1 MSPEASEGH
10 LQSRQF
16 GALDMPARLL
26 KEIESMTA
34 IFVKDIMQTEVVTLS
49 AADSL
54 GIADDI
60 MRLGRIR
67 HMPVVAEDG
76 VVGIVSQRDLFL
88 ASVSSALRFRPSAER
103 EWLAKIRVEEIL
115 SHPVH
120 TATPE
125 MPIIEAV
132 NLMLSKRIG
141 CLPVV
146 ENDKLVGL
154 LSETDCLRLLATT
167 LEIEAKATLLN

>member
-1 MSPEASEGH
+1 VREEH

-16 GALDMPARLL
+16 GAPDSPARLL
-26 KEIESMTA
+26 DRSELMTA
-34 IFVKDIMQTEVVTLS
+34 TLVKDVMQTEVVTVS

-54 GIADDI
+54 DIADDI

-67 HMPVVAEDG
+67 HMPVVVDDS
-76 VVGIVSQRDLFL
+76 VVGMVSQRDLFM
-88 ASVSSALRFRPSAER
+88 ASVSSALRFEPSAER

-115 SHPVH
+115 SQPVH

-125 MPIIEAV
+125 TPIVEAID
-132 NLMLSKRIG
+132 LMLSKRIG

-154 LSETDCLRLLATT
+154 LSETDCLRLLAST
-167 LEIEAKATLLN
+167 LENETPLLN